1 MSQVSIYSNQGSW
14 GSISENSPG
23 IVDGPAMGG
32 FASGGMSSSSG
43 ISSKL
48 GECRL
53 LVGDGRFGLSL
64 AFSLALSSQCS

>member
-1 MSQVSIYSNQGSW
+1 VSQVGIYSNQGSW

-23 IVDGPAMGG
+23 MVDGPAIGVVS
-32 FASGGMSSSSG
+32 SGGTSSLG
-43 ISSKL
+43 MLSKL

-64 AFSLALSSQCS
+64 ASSRALSSHCS